1 MKNLPAILDRK
12 DHENRSGDA
21 LAVEE
26 AISNLRWLKY
36 YFVMCRPTK
45 IRKRKQIRKSWHH
58 LITLQ
63 ISETCGMSC
72 RPMLACSR
80 QSLGEPKK
88 QRLGMD

>member
-12 DHENRSGDA
+12 DPENRSGDA

-36 YFVMCRPTK
+36 HFVMCRPTK

-58 LITLQ
+58 LIKVP
-63 ISETCGMSC
+63 SKS
-72 RPMLACSR
+72 RRLAEC
-80 QSLGEPKK
+80 LVG
-88 QRLGMD
+88 